1 MNMPGF
7 SFPTIFAQALTT
19 QVKEGKPDRL
29 CWLNVFT
36 RVGWGVFVGVTV
48 LHFISCQKSNWKTK
62 KQNFPPVRCKMKSP

>member
-36 RVGWGVFVGVTV
+36 RVGWGGVCWSHGPA
-48 LHFISCQKSNWKTK
+48 LYFLSKI
-62 KQNFPPVRCKMKSP
+62 